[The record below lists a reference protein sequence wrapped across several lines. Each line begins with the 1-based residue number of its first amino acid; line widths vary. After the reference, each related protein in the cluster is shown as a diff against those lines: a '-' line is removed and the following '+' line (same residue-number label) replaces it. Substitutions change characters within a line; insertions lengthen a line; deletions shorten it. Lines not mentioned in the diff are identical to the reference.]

1 MATISL
7 TNEDTGEIVGQVGSV
22 TTNAGASSPFPSDAV
37 APVPSMTL
45 TVASRDSQDITYM
58 TGDSATARLRDDDTV
73 FQGHMNSVQ
82 VPEVGGLASV
92 TVDHHTSSLNQEIRA
107 LPVFSTGH
115 DGGNGA
121 GIIEGAISQWAA
133 ECGLFRNG
141 VRGNVLLGIHNI
153 APGIGYYRH
162 PVMRYL
168 GVEYGAGNDY
178 LQWVPTEATVVD
190 QGVSLGVGET
200 IRLVIGMDAQGSA
213 HRKSVVSGNITF
225 SATVLSPTGDAEAV
239 TTYNEPTISWAFNT
253 ATGNFTL
260 KETTRTAGEADKFA
274 INYTAAP
281 TARKNPLFFE
291 ITITRTANST
301 LRYDCRTVFSED
313 FPAPETSSTGTV
325 TNSYIPQQLS
335 TTQMTLDSFV
345 VPGTAR
351 LRDGVQSV
359 YLTRG
364 GVPNTNTYW
373 EERGFLSAMTVFE
386 RADWAYTVVPGIS
399 GNAWQMLND
408 LASVYGMMFIPLL
421 GGMVRP
427 GDVAPLLSEFF
438 GNKVDGASLSTQVR
452 EMAETVEVV
461 NYDYTHSRD
470 SFSPIQLLVSD
481 TAYSV
486 NLGERQEH
494 TVQTDATFTTLEQ
507 PRCVTVPTAIKAHQD
522 KRIGQSL
529 YSVYDSDNLEVDP
542 NTWND
547 GGGFISVEST
557 TTPGELK
564 LVVQAPNNP
573 LASRKPPFIISIE
586 GTDPSLIISGLGAKS
601 DKKTITS
608 YTGAGDGINVKKLG
622 TTYDSPL
629 VVRDSQA
636 WEVAMLLGSVY
647 GTIPSVLTGNR
658 EANGF
663 GGLAD
668 IGVRYRNALYL
679 ATQWSLQ
686 GTRVQ
691 LSSTIRFTPNSI
703 FNEEYSDMNCGQFNT
718 LYAGKTIGYLNISP
732 LRH

>member
-1 MATISL
+1 MATVSL

-22 TTNAGASSPFPSDAV
+22 TTNAGSSSPFPSDAV

-58 TGDSATARLRDDDTV
+58 TGDSATARLSNEDTV
-73 FQGHMNSVQ
+73 FQGNMNSIQ

-92 TVDHHTSSLNQEIRA
+92 TVDHLTSSLNQEIRA

-115 DGGNGA
+115 DGGFGA
-121 GIIEGAISQWAA
+121 GILKGAISQWAA

-141 VRGNVLLGIHNI
+141 VRGNVLLGINNI

-168 GVEYGAGNDY
+168 GVEYDAGNDY
-178 LQWVPTEATVVD
+178 LQWVPTETAIVD
-190 QGVSLGVGET
+190 QGISLDIGESL
-200 IRLVIGMDAQGSA
+200 RLVIGMEALGTSHLKA
-213 HRKSVVSGNITF
+213 VVGGNITF
-225 SATVLSPTGDAEAV
+225 ASTVLSDSGAAEDV
-239 TTYNEPTISWAFNT
+239 TTYREPSLVWTFNT
-253 ATGNFTL
+253 VSGNFTL
-260 KETTRTAGEADKFA
+260 KETTATTGAADNVA
-274 INYTAAP
+274 INYVAAP
-281 TARKNPLFFE
+281 TSRKNPLFFE
-291 ITITRTANST
+291 ITISRTAVRT
-301 LRYDCRTVFSED
+301 LKYDCRTVFSLD
-313 FPAPETSSTGTV
+313 FPAPETSAMGTV

-335 TTQMTLDSFV
+335 TSQMTLDSV
-345 VPGTAR
+345 VVVGVSR
-351 LRDGVQSV
+351 FRDGVQSV
-359 YLTRG
+359 YITRG
-364 GVPNTNTYW
+364 GVPNTNTFW
-373 EERGFLSAMTVFE
+373 EERGFESSLTVLE
-386 RADWAYTVVPGIS
+386 RDDWNYTVVPGIA
-399 GNAWQMLND
+399 GNAWQMIND
-408 LASVYGMMFIPLL
+408 LASVYGLMFIPLI

-427 GDVAPLLSEFF
+427 GEVPPLLSAFF

-461 NYDYTHSRD
+461 NYDYTYSAD
-470 SFSPIQLLVSD
+470 SFSPIQLMVSD

-494 TVQTDATFTTLEQ
+494 TVQSDATFTLLEQ
-507 PRCVTVPTAIKAHQD
+507 PRCVTVPTAIKAHRD
-522 KRIGQSL
+522 KSIGQSL

-557 TTPGELK
+557 GTPGEMK

-586 GTDPSLIISGLGAKS
+586 GTIPSLIISGLGAKS
-601 DKKTITS
+601 NKKTITS

-629 VVRDSQA
+629 VARDSQA
-636 WEVAMLLGSVY
+636 WEVAMLLGSLY

-668 IGVRYRNALYL
+668 LGVRYRNALYL

-686 GTRVQ
+686 GSRVQ

-703 FNEEYSDMNCGQFNT
+703 FNEEYSDMNCGQFNS

-732 LRH
+732 LRQ